1 MNVNQH
7 FPSVEEVRSLKAAD
21 LLILRGHTF
30 YGYCH
35 IETQNGGIDPSI
47 SLSLP
52 RGQDQVR
59 LLFARTVEEILEA
72 YHSEERTHFL
82 EELIDAINFATSLL
96 FLVDFH
102 REEVQ
107 DQACS
112 LLDHALEVAKYGTR
126 DRLHIPEMLM
136 QTTRAMHPLLE
147 SLRNRSWM
155 NHSQHPY
162 FQGHRDL
169 LDAVYMVWLN
179 VLPFFESSDHF
190 RQFYVAKDRVLQF
203 RLATKY

>member
-7 FPSVEEVRSLKAAD
+7 FPSVEEIRSLKAAD

-30 YGYCH
+30 YGYCA

-59 LLFARTVEEILEA
+59 LLFARTVEEVLEA
-72 YHSEERTHFL
+72 YHADDLTHFL

-102 REEVQ
+102 REETH
-107 DQACS
+107 DQANQ
-112 LLDHALEVAKYGTR
+112 LLDRALTSARYGTL
-126 DRLHIPEMLM
+126 DRIHIPEMLM
-136 QTTRAMHPLLE
+136 QTARAMHPLLE

-162 FQGHRDL
+162 FQGHKDL
-169 LDAVYMVWLN
+169 LAAVYHVWIN
-179 VLPFFESSDHF
+179 ILPFFESQDHF
-190 RQFYVAKDRVLQF
+190 KQFYVAKDRVLQF